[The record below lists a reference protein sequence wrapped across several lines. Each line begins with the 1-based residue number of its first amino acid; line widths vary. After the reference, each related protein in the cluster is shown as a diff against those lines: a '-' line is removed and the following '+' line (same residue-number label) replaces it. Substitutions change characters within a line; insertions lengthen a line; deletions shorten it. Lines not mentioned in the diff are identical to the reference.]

1 MGGEEW
7 KKVDYFLSFIRKEGL
22 KFFIMTEVESAEK
35 TRLYVSFQLN
45 AGSAV
50 DVLVFNW
57 AEVRRVSLEMR
68 PIKIRPVRGRLWRFR
83 FRRSPPVPKVHPS

>member
-1 MGGEEW
+1 
-7 KKVDYFLSFIRKEGL
+7 
-22 KFFIMTEVESAEK
+22 MTEVESAEK

-50 DVLVFNW
+50 AVLVFNW
-57 AEVRRVSLEMR
+57 ALRVRRDSLEMP

>member
-7 KKVDYFLSFIRKEGL
+7 KKVDYFLSFKRKEGL

-50 DVLVFNW
+50 AVLVFYW
-57 AEVRRVSLEMR
+57 A
-68 PIKIRPVRGRLWRFR
+68 K
-83 FRRSPPVPKVHPS
+83 

>member
-1 MGGEEW
+1 
-7 KKVDYFLSFIRKEGL
+7 
-22 KFFIMTEVESAEK
+22 MTEVESAEK

-50 DVLVFNW
+50 AVLVFNW
-57 AEVRRVSLEMR
+57 AEVRRDPLEMR

>member
-1 MGGEEW
+1 
-7 KKVDYFLSFIRKEGL
+7 
-22 KFFIMTEVESAEK
+22 MTEVDGAEK
-35 TRLYVSFQLN
+35 TRLYVFFLLN

-50 DVLVFNW
+50 AVLAFYW
-57 AEVRRVSLEMR
+57 AEVRRDPMEMP

>member
-1 MGGEEW
+1 M
-7 KKVDYFLSFIRKEGL
+7 DYFLSFKRKEGL
-22 KFFIMTEVESAEK
+22 IFFIMTEVESAEK

-50 DVLVFNW
+50 AVLVFNW
-57 AEVRRVSLEMR
+57 ALRVRRDSLEMP